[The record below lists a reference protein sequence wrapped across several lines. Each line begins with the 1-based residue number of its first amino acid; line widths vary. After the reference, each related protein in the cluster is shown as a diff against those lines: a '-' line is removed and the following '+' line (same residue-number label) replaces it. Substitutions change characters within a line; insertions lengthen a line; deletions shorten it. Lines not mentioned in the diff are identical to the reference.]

1 MTATSPDPEQEPPAS
16 EAPGDERGNDSL
28 QGFMTNE
35 EWDDLLVHVNKLV
48 QQMEELPDPGVR
60 KQVFDLLQGID
71 AIHRESLTRLV
82 RLFKEGVLEQ
92 VVTDPPI
99 HTLMELYDL
108 LPGERRGDPDEPAQD
123 EASAGRQ
130 SIPIRVMP
138 EEPPTL
144 APDDSGPPPHWVP
157 VLDHRDDLEAG
168 AVMPVTADE
177 RRLLLCRVDD
187 EIFALD
193 RHCPRDGSSLAD
205 ATLQRY
211 LLACPR
217 HAGCY
222 YDVRNGA
229 RLGGRETLECFAL
242 REDDNGRVLVGFGV
256 PFRPNLPAF

>member
-1 MTATSPDPEQEPPAS
+1 
-16 EAPGDERGNDSL
+16 
-28 QGFMTNE
+28 MTNE
-35 EWDDLLVHVNKLV
+35 EWDDLLAHVNKLV
-48 QQMEELPDPGVR
+48 QQMEEIPDPKVR

-108 LPGERRGDPDEPAQD
+108 LPGERPANPPETEQAQD
-123 EASAGRQ
+123 ATSRG

-138 EEPPTL
+138 ETPAKPS
-144 APDDSGPPPHWVP
+144 AADSGPPPHWVP
-157 VLDHRDDLEAG
+157 VLDHRDEIEDG

-177 RRLLLCRVDD
+177 RDLLLARVKD
-187 EIFALD
+187 ELFALD
-193 RHCPRDGSSLAD
+193 GRCPRDGASLAD

-211 LLACPR
+211 LLACPN
-217 HAGCY
+217 HPGCY

-229 RLGGRETLECFAL
+229 RLGGSEALECHAL
-242 REDDNGRVLVGFGV
+242 REDDNGRVLAGFGV